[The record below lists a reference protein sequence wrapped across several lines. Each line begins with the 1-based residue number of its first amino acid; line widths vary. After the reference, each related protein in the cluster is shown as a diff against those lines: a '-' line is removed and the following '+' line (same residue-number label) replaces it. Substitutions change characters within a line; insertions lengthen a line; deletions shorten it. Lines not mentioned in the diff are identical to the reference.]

1 MPEPAG
7 VELIE
12 EWVIVCE
19 DDEVG
24 RVRAER
30 NQQFARRLGRQK
42 VWSLD
47 DPAVREILLDPLA
60 MRLLDAIR
68 RAHDPITHAALF
80 NAELGPPAEVTLILQ
95 RLESIGM
102 IRFHRTEGKSGFTAV
117 DRILAVFCGES
128 AEEKGYHARYREMVG
143 HFNDTLP
150 MVPVEH
156 EEDNLYN
163 DRVHLLT
170 EAQRDRIEEAIHRV
184 LRELCR
190 VEENPTAGG
199 PDEPRRT
206 AMRLSIRKT
215 EIAVDGPLLAP
226 VFLFREGMVDS
237 SRKILDSVVD
247 RLTPRQIEVATLL
260 VEGATKASIA
270 ETLDVSENTIKSTV
284 RAIYKKLGVTSKAE
298 FIRSM
303 TG

>member
-1 MPEPAG
+1 VSEG
-7 VELIE
+7 
-12 EWVIVCE
+12 
-19 DDEVG
+19 DDSG
-24 RVRAER
+24 RVRAECNER
-30 NQQFARRLGRQK
+30 FARQLDRRK

-47 DPAVREILLDPLA
+47 DPAVREILFDPMA

-68 RAHDPITHAALF
+68 RSSDPIPHAALF
-80 NAELGPPAEVTLILQ
+80 DAEVGPPTEVTTRLQ

-102 IRFHRTEGKSGFTAV
+102 IRFDRAKGVSGFTAV

-128 AEEKGYHARYREMVG
+128 AEEKAYHARYREMVG
-143 HFNDTLP
+143 EFNDMLP
-150 MVPVEH
+150 VVPVEH
-156 EEDNLYN
+156 EEENLYN

-170 EAQRDRIEEAIHRV
+170 EEQRDRIEEAIHRV

-247 RLTPRQIEVATLL
+247 RLTPRQIEVAALL

-303 TG
+303 TE

>member
-1 MPEPAG
+1 MSEG
-7 VELIE
+7 
-12 EWVIVCE
+12 
-19 DDEVG
+19 DDSG
-24 RVRAER
+24 RVRAECNER
-30 NQQFARRLGRQK
+30 FARQLDRRK

-47 DPAVREILLDPLA
+47 DPAVREILFDPMA

-68 RAHDPITHAALF
+68 RSSDPIPHAALF
-80 NAELGPPAEVTLILQ
+80 DAEVGPPTEVTTRLQ

-102 IRFHRTEGKSGFTAV
+102 IRFDRAKGVSGFTAV

-128 AEEKGYHARYREMVG
+128 AEEKAYHARYREMVG
-143 HFNDTLP
+143 EFNDMLP
-150 MVPVEH
+150 VVPVEH
-156 EEDNLYN
+156 EEENLYN

-170 EAQRDRIEEAIHRV
+170 EEQRDRIEEAIHRV

-215 EIAVDGPLLAP
+215 EIAADGPLLAP

-247 RLTPRQIEVATLL
+247 RLTPRQIEVAALL

-303 TG
+303 TE

>member
-1 MPEPAG
+1 MSEG
-7 VELIE
+7 
-12 EWVIVCE
+12 
-19 DDEVG
+19 DDSG
-24 RVRAER
+24 RVRAECNER
-30 NQQFARRLGRQK
+30 FARQLDRRK

-47 DPAVREILLDPLA
+47 DPAVREILFDPMA

-68 RAHDPITHAALF
+68 RSSDPIPHAALF
-80 NAELGPPAEVTLILQ
+80 DAEVGPPTEVTTRLQ

-102 IRFHRTEGKSGFTAV
+102 IRFDRAKGVSGFTAV

-128 AEEKGYHARYREMVG
+128 AEEKAYHARYREMVG
-143 HFNDTLP
+143 EFNDMLP
-150 MVPVEH
+150 VVPVEH
-156 EEDNLYN
+156 EEENLYN

-170 EAQRDRIEEAIHRV
+170 EEQRDRIEEAIHRV

-247 RLTPRQIEVATLL
+247 RLTPRQIEVAALL

-303 TG
+303 TE